1 MTDVLNNVELTDVA
15 EMVYL
20 KDDRSLKFYQTSMD
34 NMKNT
39 LKQLEEKEQEKT
51 LPEKDLNEKHLDKV
65 KKNLSKL
72 ENVEYVYTN
81 ETNYLDLGCHKL
93 KEKEIMVENTRV
105 NDNVLNGLINELIV
119 AGKLEQKN
127 ILTLD
132 LSNLDNL
139 DNNLVEP
146 VGEATIPTAQEE
158 NEVVVSPTVIEEN
171 NEEKQEQE
179 FDLSGYLK
187 DLEKEQEK
195 EEEVTTNAWTTE
207 EVEKNNVESE
217 TEIDVPVVDQYSE
230 IDNNNNDNM
239 FEFTTD
245 LSKDLERIR
254 KNVEDKEVLP
264 QKEEIT
270 EDEELDGLLD
280 KISSLEEQENT
291 IELNVKKL
299 EEARLAKEKEARE
312 AEEREKELNKKL
324 SDMIKFYKD
333 KLTEREKTIAKAEE
347 EAKKLEE
354 TITNQEELINS
365 KKETISQAEA
375 KIDKLTKTMEKYGL

>member
-39 LKQLEEKEQEKT
+39 LKQLEEKEIEKT

-81 ETNYLDLGCHKL
+81 ETKYLDLGCHKL

-119 AGKLEQKN
+119 TGKLEQKN

-207 EVEKNNVESE
+207 EVEKNNVESK

-230 IDNNNNDNM
+230 IDNNNDNM

>member
-20 KDDRSLKFYQTSMD
+20 KDNRSLKFYQTSMD

-39 LKQLEEKEQEKT
+39 LKQLEEKERELT

-207 EVEKNNVESE
+207 EVEKSNVESK
-217 TEIDVPVVDQYSE
+217 TEIEVPVVDQYSE
-230 IDNNNNDNM
+230 IDNNDNM

>member
-39 LKQLEEKEQEKT
+39 LKQLEEKEQENT

-230 IDNNNNDNM
+230 IDNNNDNM

>member
-20 KDDRSLKFYQTSMD
+20 KDNRSLKFYQTSMD

-39 LKQLEEKEQEKT
+39 LKELEEKERELT

-171 NEEKQEQE
+171 NEEQQEQE

-195 EEEVTTNAWTTE
+195 EEEPTTNAWTTE

-230 IDNNNNDNM
+230 IDNNNDNM

>member
-39 LKQLEEKEQEKT
+39 LKQLEEKERELT

-207 EVEKNNVESE
+207 EVENNVESK

-230 IDNNNNDNM
+230 IDNNNDNM

>member
-105 NDNVLNGLINELIV
+105 NDNALNGLINELIV

-207 EVEKNNVESE
+207 EVEKNNVESK

-230 IDNNNNDNM
+230 IDNNNDNM

-280 KISSLEEQENT
+280 KISSLEKQENT

>member
-1 MTDVLNNVELTDVA
+1 MKDVLNNVELTDVA

-207 EVEKNNVESE
+207 EVEKNNVESK

-230 IDNNNNDNM
+230 IDNNNDNM

>member
-39 LKQLEEKEQEKT
+39 LKELEEKERELT

-195 EEEVTTNAWTTE
+195 EEEPTTNAWTTE
-207 EVEKNNVESE
+207 EVEKSNVESK

-230 IDNNNNDNM
+230 IDNNDNM

>member
-39 LKQLEEKEQEKT
+39 LKQLEEKERELT

-158 NEVVVSPTVIEEN
+158 NEVVVSPTVIEES

-230 IDNNNNDNM
+230 IDNNDNM

>member
-39 LKQLEEKEQEKT
+39 LKELEEKERELT

-171 NEEKQEQE
+171 NEGKQEQE

>member
-39 LKQLEEKEQEKT
+39 LKELEEKEQEKT

-132 LSNLDNL
+132 LSNLDSL

-187 DLEKEQEK
+187 ELEQEQEK
-195 EEEVTTNAWTTE
+195 EEEPTKNAWTTE
-207 EVEKNNVESE
+207 EVENNVESK

-230 IDNNNNDNM
+230 IDNNNDNM

>member
-39 LKQLEEKEQEKT
+39 LKELEEKEQEKT

-132 LSNLDNL
+132 LSNLDSL

-187 DLEKEQEK
+187 ELEQEQEK
-195 EEEVTTNAWTTE
+195 EEEPTKNAWTTE
-207 EVEKNNVESE
+207 EVENNVESK

-230 IDNNNNDNM
+230 IDNNDNM

-254 KNVEDKEVLP
+254 KNVEDKEILP

>member
-1 MTDVLNNVELTDVA
+1 MKDVLNNVELTDVA
-15 EMVYL
+15 EIVYL

-39 LKQLEEKEQEKT
+39 LKQLEEKERELT

-195 EEEVTTNAWTTE
+195 EEEATTNAWTTE
-207 EVEKNNVESE
+207 EVENNNVESK

-230 IDNNNNDNM
+230 IDNNDNM

-245 LSKDLERIR
+245 LSKDLEEIR

>member
-39 LKQLEEKEQEKT
+39 LKQLEEKEIEKT

-119 AGKLEQKN
+119 TGKLEQKN

-158 NEVVVSPTVIEEN
+158 NEVVLSPTVIEEN

-207 EVEKNNVESE
+207 EVEKNNVESK

-230 IDNNNNDNM
+230 IDNNNDNM

>member
-195 EEEVTTNAWTTE
+195 EEKVTTNAWTTE
-207 EVEKNNVESE
+207 EVEKNNVESK

-230 IDNNNNDNM
+230 IDNNNDNM

>member
-230 IDNNNNDNM
+230 IDNNNDNM

>member
-39 LKQLEEKEQEKT
+39 LKELEEKEQEKT

-230 IDNNNNDNM
+230 IDNNNDNM

>member
-1 MTDVLNNVELTDVA
+1 MKDVLNNVELTDVA
-15 EMVYL
+15 EIVYL

-39 LKQLEEKEQEKT
+39 LKQLEEKERELT

-195 EEEVTTNAWTTE
+195 EEEATTNAWTTE
-207 EVEKNNVESE
+207 EVENNNVESK

-230 IDNNNNDNM
+230 IDNNDNM

>member
-20 KDDRSLKFYQTSMD
+20 KDNRSLKFYQTSMD

-39 LKQLEEKEQEKT
+39 LKELEEKERELT

-146 VGEATIPTAQEE
+146 VGEATIPTAQDE

-195 EEEVTTNAWTTE
+195 EEEATTNAWTTE
-207 EVEKNNVESE
+207 EVEKNDLESK

-230 IDNNNNDNM
+230 IDNNDNM

-245 LSKDLERIR
+245 LSKDLEEIR

>member
-39 LKQLEEKEQEKT
+39 LKELEEKEQEKT

-195 EEEVTTNAWTTE
+195 EEKVTTNAWTTE
-207 EVEKNNVESE
+207 EVEKNNVESK

-230 IDNNNNDNM
+230 IDNNNDNM

>member
-1 MTDVLNNVELTDVA
+1 MKDVLNNVELTDVA

-195 EEEVTTNAWTTE
+195 EEEATTNAWTTE
-207 EVEKNNVESE
+207 EVEKNDLESK

-230 IDNNNNDNM
+230 IDNNNDNM

>member
-39 LKQLEEKEQEKT
+39 LKELEEKERELT

-207 EVEKNNVESE
+207 EVEKNNVESK

-230 IDNNNNDNM
+230 IDNNNDNM

>member
-39 LKQLEEKEQEKT
+39 LKELEEKERELT

-132 LSNLDNL
+132 LSNLDSL

-187 DLEKEQEK
+187 ELEQEQEK
-195 EEEVTTNAWTTE
+195 EEEPTKNAWTTE
-207 EVEKNNVESE
+207 EVENNVESK

-230 IDNNNNDNM
+230 IDNNDNM

-254 KNVEDKEVLP
+254 KNVEDKEILP

>member
-217 TEIDVPVVDQYSE
+217 TEMDVPVVDQYSE
-230 IDNNNNDNM
+230 IDNNNDNM

-270 EDEELDGLLD
+270 EDEELDVLLD

>member
-39 LKQLEEKEQEKT
+39 LKELEEKEQEKT

-207 EVEKNNVESE
+207 EVEKNNVESK

-230 IDNNNNDNM
+230 IDNNNDNM

>member
-1 MTDVLNNVELTDVA
+1 MKDVLNNVELTDVA
-15 EMVYL
+15 EIVYL

-39 LKQLEEKEQEKT
+39 LKQLEEKERELT
-51 LPEKDLNEKHLDKV
+51 LLEKDLNEKHLDKV

-195 EEEVTTNAWTTE
+195 EEEPTTNAWTTE
-207 EVEKNNVESE
+207 EVEKNDLESE

-230 IDNNNNDNM
+230 IDNNNDNM